1 MSFMDEVVDPTINI
15 KASHGEKGSK
25 LPRKTISF
33 DNQLFQREKD

>member
-1 MSFMDEVVDPTINI
+1 MDEVIDPTITI

-33 DNQLFQREKD
+33 DNQLFKEKRTKLP